1 MATNMIRLI
10 CPSLRCRA
18 ILTAPS
24 AARGKAV
31 RCGQC
36 GMRVRVPDAAPHA
49 GKPNADASAATP
61 NSTSK

>member
-1 MATNMIRLI
+1 MTSSTIRLI

-18 ILTAPS
+18 ILTAPQ

-36 GMRVRVPDAAPHA
+36 GMRVRVPEAAPTAKPA
-49 GKPNADASAATP
+49 GATASAEPPAP
-61 NSTSK
+61 AK

>member
-1 MATNMIRLI
+1 MSTNTIRLI

-18 ILTAPS
+18 ILTAPA

-36 GMRVRVPDAAPHA
+36 GMRVKVPDAAAPVKA
-49 GKPNADASAATP
+49 GPAAAAAEP
-61 NSTSK
+61 PAK